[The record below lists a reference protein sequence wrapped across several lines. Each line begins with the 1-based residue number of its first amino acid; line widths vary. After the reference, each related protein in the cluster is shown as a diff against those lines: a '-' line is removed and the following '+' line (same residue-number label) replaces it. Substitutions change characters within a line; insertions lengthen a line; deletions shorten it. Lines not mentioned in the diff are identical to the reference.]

1 MDKDT
6 RHALGNGSESET
18 FRENELARPHPFE
31 FGPNRPSKPE
41 DMGTPNPA
49 INKSRPIAQ
58 MHPNRGTG
66 KLRSGIAWRT
76 PMGEPYDD

>member
-1 MDKDT
+1 MHKDT
-6 RHALGNGSESET
+6 RHALDNGSESDM
-18 FRENELARPHPFE
+18 FRENQLPRAHPFE
-31 FGPNRPSKPE
+31 NPKRPPLPD

-58 MHPNRGTG
+58 MHPNHGTG